1 MATLNDA
8 ARGILDARAVA
19 HLATLMEDG
28 SPKVEPVWVGRE
40 GDRVIVTT
48 DLKSIKAKNI
58 SKDPRVGLSI
68 TDPTNPY
75 RQLLV
80 RGVVIEARDDNDL
93 TEMDKLSQK
102 YLGQPFPR
110 RRWSSRV
117 AYFIEPSTARYYES
131 PLADLVVDDQ
141 QP

>member
-1 MATLNDA
+1 MATLNDG
-8 ARGILDARAVA
+8 ARGILDSRAVA
-19 HLATLMEDG
+19 HLSTLMEDG

-40 GDRVIVTT
+40 GDYVIVTT

-58 SKDPRVGLSI
+58 SRDPRVALSI
-68 TDPTNPY
+68 TDATNPY

-117 AYFIEPSTARYYES
+117 AYFIESTTARYYES
-131 PLADLVVDDQ
+131 PLADLVVAHQ
-141 QP
+141 KP